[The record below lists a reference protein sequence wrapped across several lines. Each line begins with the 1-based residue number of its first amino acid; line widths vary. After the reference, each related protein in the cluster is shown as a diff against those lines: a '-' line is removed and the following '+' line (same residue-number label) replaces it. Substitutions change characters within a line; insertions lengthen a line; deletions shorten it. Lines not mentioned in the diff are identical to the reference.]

1 MVEALGRVEAGQ
13 PLSASGAPTAS
24 SRHGDAGRASL
35 SLPNNGGTRWDE
47 GGMREYGIPDPPR
60 HVPATPTKHLQ
71 DVDDGT
77 DFLSDQRRRLP
88 RVAYPQAGSR
98 SWLAYPQAGSRSWLA
113 YPQAGSRSW
122 LAYPQA
128 GSRSAYPQA
137 SSRSAG
143 PAALSGRRFKV
154 NSIRNQSVGHCS
166 QISPEYRNCVTE
178 LALNRGPC
186 AVSADERPAAP
197 RARGRP
203 VRRAGA
209 QVRTGCVPV
218 ARTLGVSLASIQS
231 SNRRKRRAAASERPL
246 MEVIYGN
253 PQSDRRQCGIG
264 MPPPSCGREP
274 RDAMDDPIPPALGG
288 RRSAGLCGVA

>member
-128 GSRSAYPQA
+128 GSRSCRLREDRRD
-137 SSRSAG
+137 SSRRPREVGALPHVAPVG
-143 PAALSGRRFKV
+143 VFIEDVAAR
-154 NSIRNQSVGHCS
+154 
-166 QISPEYRNCVTE
+166 
-178 LALNRGPC
+178 ALDLLPP
-186 AVSADERPAAP
+186 SETIK
-197 RARGRP
+197 
-203 VRRAGA
+203 VRRY
-209 QVRTGCVPV
+209 QRNRMQILLFPLFNV
-218 ARTLGVSLASIQS
+218 A
-231 SNRRKRRAAASERPL
+231 
-246 MEVIYGN
+246 
-253 PQSDRRQCGIG
+253 
-264 MPPPSCGREP
+264 
-274 RDAMDDPIPPALGG
+274 
-288 RRSAGLCGVA
+288 VAH